1 LHRPNGPAHYG
12 SVRVTGL
19 EIMRAIASGV
29 FPNAPAAVLLGMEC
43 TEVADGHVRFT
54 ANAAAALTNPQ
65 GTIHGG
71 IVATLLDTAMTC
83 AIFTKLPAGKSCTT
97 TDFSVQFLRPLA
109 PDDGVMTADGY
120 VLNVGKTRA
129 TARAELT
136 NAAGKLC
143 AYATSGAA
151 IFDLQLGS

>member
-1 LHRPNGPAHYG
+1 
-12 SVRVTGL
+12 VTGL
-19 EIMRAIASGV
+19 EIMRAIASG
-29 FPNAPAAVLLGMEC
+29 AVPEPPVATLLGMDC
-43 TEVADGHVRFT
+43 TLVEDGHVRFT
-54 ANAAAALTNPQ
+54 ADAALKLTNPQ

-71 IVATLLDTAMTC
+71 IIATLLDTAMTC
-83 AIFTKLPAGKSCTT
+83 AIFTKLPDGKSCTT
-97 TDFSVQFLRPLA
+97 TDMSVQFVRPLA

-151 IFDLQLGS
+151 IIEMDLGA

>member
-1 LHRPNGPAHYG
+1 
-12 SVRVTGL
+12 
-19 EIMRAIASGV
+19 
-29 FPNAPAAVLLGMEC
+29 
-43 TEVADGHVRFT
+43 VRFT
-54 ANAAAALTNPQ
+54 ADAALKLTNPQ

-71 IVATLLDTAMTC
+71 IIATLLDTAMTC
-83 AIFTKLPAGKSCTT
+83 AIFTKLPDGKSCTT
-97 TDFSVQFLRPLA
+97 TDMSVQFVRPLA

-151 IFDLQLGS
+151 IIEMDLGA

>member
-1 LHRPNGPAHYG
+1 M
-12 SVRVTGL
+12 TGL

-29 FPNAPAAVLLGMEC
+29 VPAPPVAVLLGMDCSAVE
-43 TEVADGHVRFT
+43 DGHVRFS
-54 ANAAAALTNPQ
+54 AKAAAKLTNPQ
-65 GTIHGG
+65 GTVHGG
-71 IVATLLDTAMTC
+71 IIATLLDTAMTC
-83 AIFTKLPAGKSCTT
+83 AIFTKLPSGKSCTT
-97 TDFSVQFLRPLA
+97 TDMSVQFVRPLA
-109 PDDGVMTADGY
+109 PDDGEMRADGY

-151 IFDLQLGS
+151 IIDADF